1 MDDLIV
7 IILTLIIA
15 GVGVLGQF
23 KKKKQA
29 QAATEGQADSP
40 KSFWDLITDEAVGNP
55 QATDMDYDELEF
67 DGEEVEV
74 VQKSETLIQKPTY
87 QFKTSNKAEL
97 VEKNVNQKTKPKKLK
112 SKLNEDFS
120 LRKAVIYSEIL
131 NRKYT

>member
-15 GVGVLGQF
+15 GVGALGQL

-29 QAATEGQADSP
+29 EPNMEPQEGTD
-40 KSFWDLITDEAVGNP
+40 SFWNLLDDETEPVEQTEIINH
-55 QATDMDYDELEF
+55 QVEK
-67 DGEEVEV
+67 EV
-74 VQKSETLIQKPTY
+74 VEPVKAQDSQLY
-87 QFKTSNKAEL
+87 QFKAKQEGESVIEED
-97 VEKNVNQKTKPKKLK
+97 EKIEIKKPKLK
-112 SKLNEDFS
+112 SKLKEDFS